1 MIPIIYCGNDRIFEG
16 VFLSALSVARRTAA
30 PLEIRILTM
39 DDTAANAKY
48 TPITQEHV
56 ALLDAALKH
65 FHPESRAL
73 RVDLTERFAEVFA
86 GGKNLKNSYTPYALL
101 RLLADD
107 PAIVPHEKA
116 IYLDVDT
123 MACRDIRELWEIDL
137 TDYEYGA
144 APDYMG
150 TFWVAKDYCN
160 SGVLLLNL
168 KKIRET
174 GMFEKCRGLIRTRWF
189 AMPDQSAIHRSATA
203 RYPLDRR
210 FNEQRQISAETVIK
224 HFNKGIIWFPF
235 FHLYNIKQWQRAA
248 VHKKLGITVF
258 DEDYAFYDKFMEGVA
273 NEEKGNADRVTDCV
287 TK

>member
-1 MIPIIYCGNDRIFEG
+1 MIPIFYCGNDRIFEG
-16 VFLSALSVARRTAA
+16 VFLSAISVARRTNS
-30 PLEIRILTM
+30 PIEVRILTM
-39 DDTAANAKY
+39 DDTVANPKY
-48 TPITQEHV
+48 TPITAEHT
-56 ALLDAALKH
+56 ALLDAALKELN
-65 FHPESRAL
+65 PESRAL
-73 RVDLTERFAEVFA
+73 RVDLTERFIKTFS

-107 PAIVPHEKA
+107 SAVLPYDKA
-116 IYLDVDT
+116 IYLDMDT
-123 MACRDIRELWEIDL
+123 MACRDIRELWDIDL

-174 GMFEKCRGLIRTRWF
+174 GMFEKCRKLIREHWF

-203 RYPLDRR
+203 RYPLERR
-210 FNEQRQISAETVIK
+210 FNEQRQITEETVIK

-235 FHLYNIKQWQRAA
+235 FHLYNIKQWQRDA
-248 VHKKLGITVF
+248 VHKKLGITAF
-258 DEDYAFYDKFMEGVA
+258 DGDYAFYDEFMERA
-273 NEEKGNADRVTDCV
+273 KSKEEKKESAIGEAVL
-287 TK
+287 